1 MEKALQLDVSVPFD
15 ASRLPDTVSGIW
27 LYRHSDRELVMRYVQ
42 TLIHEMEES
51 AEDWSDVRIDAVRLV
66 GGTVHAL
73 NNRQLDMLM
82 EAVRRL
88 FRLTADC
95 EIVGTVSPGF
105 FNTLPTEAMKAHG
118 VSALM
123 DVPSFD
129 REECQRRGMPY
140 RGALSFGDVTD
151 AGISVFGVR
160 TLCGLAD
167 RTAAAWAAVADAIVR
182 RKPNV
187 VELADAGE
195 TEDTVQRAAF
205 DARLAALGYGA
216 YEKNGYALVPPVSRM
231 HPQGESLGVG
241 LGALCR
247 FDGYE
252 TRNTQD
258 IRLYLDAD
266 GDFAKICASAKP
278 I

>member
-1 MEKALQLDVSVPFD
+1 
-15 ASRLPDTVSGIW
+15 
-27 LYRHSDRELVMRYVQ
+27 
-42 TLIHEMEES
+42 
-51 AEDWSDVRIDAVRLV
+51 
-66 GGTVHAL
+66 
-73 NNRQLDMLM
+73 
-82 EAVRRL
+82 
-88 FRLTADC
+88 
-95 EIVGTVSPGF
+95 
-105 FNTLPTEAMKAHG
+105 MKAHG
-118 VSALM
+118 VSALT

-129 REECQRRGMPY
+129 REKCQRR
-140 RGALSFGDVTD
+140 
-151 AGISVFGVR
+151 
-160 TLCGLAD
+160 
-167 RTAAAWAAVADAIVR
+167 
-182 RKPNV
+182 
-187 VELADAGE
+187 
-195 TEDTVQRAAF
+195 RAAF

-231 HPQGESLGVG
+231 HPLGECLGVG